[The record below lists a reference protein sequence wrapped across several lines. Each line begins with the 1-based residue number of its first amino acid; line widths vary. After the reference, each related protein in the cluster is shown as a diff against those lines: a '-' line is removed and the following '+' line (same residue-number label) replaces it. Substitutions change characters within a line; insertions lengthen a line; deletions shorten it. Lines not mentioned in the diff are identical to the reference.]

1 MKQTTTTN
9 KKLQQSLRVRYEY
22 QGFNGERHIR
32 VPIMYDPKTGFTYDI
47 GDIYDIK
54 GDDDVQCIEQ
64 TKVQDK

>member
-1 MKQTTTTN
+1 MKQVTIN

-22 QGFNGERHIR
+22 QGFNGEKHIR
-32 VPIMYDPKTGFTYDI
+32 VPIMYDPKTGFIYDI

-54 GDDDVQCIEQ
+54 GDDDVQRVEQ

>member
-1 MKQTTTTN
+1 MKQVTIN

-22 QGFNGERHIR
+22 QGFNGEKHIR

-54 GDDDVQCIEQ
+54 GDDDVQRVEQ

>member
-1 MKQTTTTN
+1 MKQVTIN

-22 QGFNGERHIR
+22 QGFNGEKHIR

-54 GDDDVQCIEQ
+54 GDDDVQCVEQ

>member
-1 MKQTTTTN
+1 MKQVTIN

-22 QGFNGERHIR
+22 QGFNGEKHIR
-32 VPIMYDPKTGFTYDI
+32 VPIMYDPKTGFIYDI

-54 GDDDVQCIEQ
+54 GDDDVQCVEQ